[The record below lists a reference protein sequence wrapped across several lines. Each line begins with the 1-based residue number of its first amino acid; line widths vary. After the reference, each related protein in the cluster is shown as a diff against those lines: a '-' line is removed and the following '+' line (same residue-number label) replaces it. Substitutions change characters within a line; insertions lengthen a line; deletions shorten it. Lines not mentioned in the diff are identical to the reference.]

1 MKKFALTVL
10 GMVPLFAYAQSSV
23 TLYGILDEGLHYQ
36 NNAGAGKKVSMD
48 SLSGPYGSRWGITGA
63 EDLGSGLQAIFTVE
77 SGINMPNGQ
86 AAQGGT
92 MFGRQAF
99 VGLRS
104 AQYGSVT
111 MGRQYD
117 MVFYFP
123 EFISGYALMGG
134 PTSVHP
140 GDLDNAANSVRWNNT
155 VRYMSPSFNGFTFGG
170 LYSLGGVA
178 GDFTS
183 QSGYSLGAGYT
194 TGGIKVAAAYEFFKN
209 PTATAGR
216 GLFTD
221 NQSGAS
227 SLSGSLNSGYQVAQ
241 SYQVAMFAASYAITD
256 KWTVAGSY
264 SNTEYGNLGASFLN
278 SQAKFHNFDIAV
290 SYKFSP
296 FLSTGLAYNYL
307 KATAVGK
314 AGNSDVGNQ
323 HYNQFSWATD
333 YVLSKRTELYGAIGY
348 QIASG
353 TNSLGRSAVANISN
367 LGDSSTDKQ
376 VLVRLAIRHRF

>member
-10 GMVPLFAYAQSSV
+10 GMVPLVAHAQSSV
-23 TLYGILDEGLHYQ
+23 TLYGILDEGLQYQ
-36 NNAGAGKKVSMD
+36 SNVEGGKRVSMD
-48 SLSGPYGSRWGITGA
+48 SLSGPFGSRWGITGA
-63 EDLGSGLQAIFTVE
+63 EDLGGGVQAIFTAE

-92 MFGRQAF
+92 LFGRQVF
-99 VGLRS
+99 VGIKS
-104 AQYGSVT
+104 AKYGSVT
-111 MGRQYD
+111 LGRQYD

-140 GDLDNAANSVRWNNT
+140 GDLDNAANSIRWNNT
-155 VRYMSPSFNGFTFGG
+155 VRYMSPSFHGLTFGG

-178 GDFTS
+178 GNFTS

-194 TGGIKVAAAYEFFKN
+194 SGGLKVAAAYEFFKN
-209 PTATAGR
+209 PTSTAGK

-227 SLSGSLNSGYQVAQ
+227 TLSGSLNSGYQVAQ
-241 SYQVAMFAASYAITD
+241 SYQVAMFAATYAITD
-256 KWTVAGSY
+256 KWTIAGSY
-264 SNTEYGNLGASFLN
+264 SNTEYGNLGGNFLN
-278 SQAKFHNFDIAV
+278 SEAKFHNFDIAV
-290 SYKFSP
+290 SYKFNP
-296 FLSTGLAYNYL
+296 FLSTGLDYNYL
-307 KATAVGK
+307 KADAVGK
-314 AGNSDVGNQ
+314 VGNSDVGNQ
-323 HYNQFSWATD
+323 HYNQIAWATN
-333 YVLSKRTELYGAIGY
+333 YTLSKRTDLYGSIGY

-353 TNSLGRSAVANISN
+353 TNSLGQSAVANICN
-367 LGDSSTDKQ
+367 LGDSSTNKQ

>member
-1 MKKFALTVL
+1 MKKLALAVL
-10 GMVPLFAYAQSSV
+10 GAVPLFANAQSSV

-36 NNAGAGKKVSMD
+36 SKVGAGQKVSMD

-63 EDLGSGLQAIFTVE
+63 EDLGGGLQAIFTVE
-77 SGINMPNGQ
+77 SGINIPNGQ

-99 VGLRS
+99 VGIKS
-104 AQYGSVT
+104 AQYGSLT

-155 VRYMSPSFNGFTFGG
+155 VRYMSPSYHGFTFGG
-170 LYSLGGVA
+170 SYSLGGVA

-194 TGGIKVAAAYEFFKN
+194 TGGFKVAAAYQFFKN

-227 SLSGSLNSGYQVAQ
+227 NLSGSLNSGYQVAQ
-241 SYQVAMFAASYAITD
+241 SYQVAMIAASYAITD

-278 SQAKFHNFDIAV
+278 SEAKFHNFDIAV

-314 AGNSDVGNQ
+314 AGNSDAGNQ

-353 TNSLGRSAVANISN
+353 SNSLGQSAVANISN
-367 LGDSSTDKQ
+367 LGDSSTNKQ

>member
-1 MKKFALTVL
+1 MKKYALAVL
-10 GMVPLFAYAQSSV
+10 SAVPLFAHAQSSV

-36 NNAGAGKKVSMD
+36 SKVGAGERVSMD
-48 SLSGPYGSRWGITGA
+48 SLSGPYGSRWGFTGA
-63 EDLGSGLQAIFTVE
+63 EDLGGGIQAIFTLE
-77 SGINMPNGQ
+77 SGINIPNGQ
-86 AAQGGT
+86 TAQGGT
-92 MFGRQAF
+92 LFGRQAF
-99 VGLRS
+99 VGFKS

-123 EFISGYALMGG
+123 EFLAGYALMGG

-140 GDLDNAANSVRWNNT
+140 GDLDNAANTVRWNNT
-155 VRYMSPSFNGFTFGG
+155 IRYMSPSFNGFTFGG

-178 GDFTS
+178 GNFTA

-194 TGGIKVAAAYEFFKN
+194 TGGLKVGVAYQFFKN

-227 SLSGSLNSGYQVAQ
+227 NLSGSLNSGYQVAQ
-241 SYQVAMFAASYAITD
+241 SYQVAMIAASYAITD

-264 SNTEYGNLGASFLN
+264 SNTEYGNLGEGFLK
-278 SQAKFHNFDIAV
+278 SEAKFNNFDIAV
-290 SYKFSP
+290 SYKFTP
-296 FLSTGLAYNYL
+296 FLSTGLAYDYL
-307 KATAVGK
+307 KGTAVGK
-314 AGNSDVGNQ
+314 AGDSGAGGQ
-323 HYNQFSWATD
+323 HYNQISWATN

-353 TNSLGRSAVANISN
+353 QNSLGQSAVANISS
-367 LGDSSTDKQ
+367 LGDSSTNKQ